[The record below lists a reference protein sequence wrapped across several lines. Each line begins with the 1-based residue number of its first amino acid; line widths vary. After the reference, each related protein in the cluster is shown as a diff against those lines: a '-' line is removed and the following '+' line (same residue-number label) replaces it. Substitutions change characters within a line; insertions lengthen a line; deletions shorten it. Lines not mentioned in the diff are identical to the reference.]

1 MSDALDRIL
10 AEARAELGTREA
22 QGVDWSTVDAALFD
36 RLDRERRAERATFAS
51 PRQRG
56 LTLAAVGLA
65 AAAVIVAVLA
75 GKTREPFDD
84 GRVASV
90 EGAGTIVAIDGAGT
104 MQIDGKPVTGGAA
117 VKLGDVLETG
127 TAKATLDRPGRL
139 TLTMEPQSRIVVTHV
154 QGALVLSVERGAV
167 EAQVVPVIAG
177 EAFAVDVEHSRVAV
191 HGTHLRVERAG
202 ERVIVDLNEGVVSI
216 GEAPRAGSLVGT
228 LVNAP
233 AHVEFLAADAA
244 GTLTQTHDVASVR
257 APEAR
262 AAAIASGVVAPP
274 RPEAFA
280 TRPAPAALPGEPRA
294 GVRPPPTGTYAK
306 IPVPAPEPSPEEAI
320 AVAVRQCLA
329 ERPHPEN
336 VTIVVSTRLHLDLA
350 DDGSVRAARFD
361 PPVAPD
367 VNACAAPAIYRQRF
381 GHGGAVAI
389 PVDFTE

>member
-1 MSDALDRIL
+1 MTDALDKIL

-22 QGVDWSTVDAALFD
+22 QSIDWSTVDAALFD
-36 RLDRERRAERATFAS
+36 RLDRERRAERRTFAS
-51 PRQRG
+51 PRRRG

-65 AAAVIVAVLA
+65 AAAAIVAVLA

-84 GRVASV
+84 GGVVSAES
-90 EGAGTIVAIDGAGT
+90 AGTIVAIDGAGT
-104 MQIDGKPVTGGAA
+104 MRIDGKPVTGGAA

-139 TLTMEPQSRIVVTHV
+139 TLTMEPQSRVVVTHV
-154 QGALVLSVERGAV
+154 QGALVLSVERGAI

-202 ERVIVDLNEGVVSI
+202 ERVIVDLTEGVVSV
-216 GEAPRAGSLVGT
+216 GEAPRAGSLIGT

-244 GTLTQTHDVASVR
+244 GTLTQTHDDASVR

-262 AAAIASGVVAPP
+262 AAAIASGVVTPP
-274 RPEAFA
+274 RPGTFVA
-280 TRPAPAALPGEPRA
+280 RPASALPGEPRP
-294 GVRPPPTGTYAK
+294 GVHPPPPGTYAK
-306 IPVPAPEPSPEEAI
+306 IPVSAPEPSPEDAI
-320 AVAVRQCLA
+320 AAAVRQCLA
-329 ERPHPEN
+329 DRPHPEN
-336 VTIVVSTRLHLDLA
+336 VTVVISTRLHLDLA
-350 DDGSVRAARFD
+350 EDGSVRAARFD

-367 VNACAAPAIYRQRF
+367 VNTCAAPAIYRQRF